1 MILQTCL
8 RFYFSRYTW
17 IIIFSRPWVFKCYPI
32 GTFSACCSL
41 LRRLAQCV
49 CPTKRVATHQE
60 KSERTSPSTFAFHP
74 FPGVGSS
81 AGANRSSPLI
91 NGYSVPLAGNRLHSA
106 RMLSLQL
113 CTPNFQSSEGLHLR
127 FWREDLM
134 LLCSAIWSNCLKGYG
149 TPRNF
154 HSDTDGIVHCKSN
167 FLLRCLCS
175 QFTKWKGHK
184 GM

>member
-1 MILQTCL
+1 MGFQMLSYRNFQRLLFTAEKVSTMCL
-8 RFYFSRYTW
+8 SNEASGNAPGEIWTYLSF
-17 IIIFSRPWVFKCYPI
+17 
-32 GTFSACCSL
+32 
-41 LRRLAQCV
+41 
-49 CPTKRVATHQE
+49 H
-60 KSERTSPSTFAFHP
+60 FASHP

-81 AGANRSSPLI
+81 AGANRSSPRI

-113 CTPNFQSSEGLHLR
+113 CTLNFQSSEGLHLR

-134 LLCSAIWSNCLKGYG
+134 LLCSAIWSNCLRGYN
-149 TPRNF
+149 TPHNF

-175 QFTKWKGHK
+175 QFTKWKAHK